1 MTEDAAVNV
10 AAARCFTRKMRSCL
24 ADHPSVFVLFSREN
38 VLDMDPQLKH
48 CVNKKYEEKKKQC
61 GTGFNDVIKRPTFL
75 EASGESRFDA

>member
-10 AAARCFTRKMRSCL
+10 AAVRCFTRKMRSCL

-48 CVNKKYEEKKKQC
+48 CVNKIYEEKK
-61 GTGFNDVIKRPTFL
+61 TNFNDVIKRPTFL